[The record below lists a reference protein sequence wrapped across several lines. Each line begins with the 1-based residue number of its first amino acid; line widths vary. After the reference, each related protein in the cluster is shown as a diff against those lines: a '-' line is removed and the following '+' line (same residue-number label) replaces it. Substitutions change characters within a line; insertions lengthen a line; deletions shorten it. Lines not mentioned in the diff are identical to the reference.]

1 MLNISFEKHNVGR
14 LGLSSFLLLGLAVG
28 TAAGAATSEPSLS
41 SPSLCGLPISVQS
54 DLTIS
59 DSIGVSNRWSANKAW
74 QWHMRQPWLV
84 GCNFLPSTAIN
95 DVEMW
100 QKESFDPKTIDR
112 ELGWAQELG
121 FNTVRVFLNYVVW
134 KDDPEGLKER
144 FGQFLGIAA
153 KHHLLVMPIL
163 FDDCSFS
170 GKDPRVGVQ
179 QDPVPG
185 VHNSGWVPSP
195 SFALRKDLASW
206 GSLESYTKDMV
217 RSFGNDPRVVIWD
230 LYNEP
235 SRTLALVEAVF
246 RWAREANPSQP
257 LTTSIF
263 GPTEM
268 QYRILALSDIISFHN
283 YNNLVSLQGEVARL
297 LTHGRPLLCTEYM
310 ARGMG
315 SRFATHLPFFKNHSI
330 GCWNWGLVAGRTQT
344 YFPWGSPE
352 GAPEPRLWHHDIFRR
367 NGTPFSTRETE
378 LIRSITGVLPVSS
391 VPQHRVLLPTSEQE
405 ARSWHY
411 TLERPVG
418 DWFAPG
424 FDDSGWKMASAPF
437 GQEEVAIGR
446 KPNTVWKSGDIWLR
460 STFDLPSGQFT
471 NLVLNIYYDEDP
483 EVYINGVLA
492 AKLTGYNAAYDMIE
506 LEPDAC
512 SLFKPGRNNLAVH
525 CRQTV
530 GGQYIDLGIQG
541 VAAGKSQA
549 AAP

>member
-1 MLNISFEKHNVGR
+1 MRFDVHHLVR
-14 LGLSSFLLLGLAVG
+14 LGIISFLLLGLAVG
-28 TAAGAATSEPSLS
+28 ATARGATNEPSLS
-41 SPSLCGLPISVQS
+41 SPSLCGLPASVQS

-74 QWHMRQPWLV
+74 QWLMWQPWLV
-84 GCNFLPSTAIN
+84 GCNFLPSTAVN

-100 QKESFDPKTIDR
+100 QAGTFDPVTIDR

-134 KDDPEGLKER
+134 KADPEGLKER
-144 FGQFLGIAA
+144 LGQFLGIAA

-163 FDDCSFS
+163 FDDCAFS

-195 SFALRKDLASW
+195 SYALHKDLASW
-206 GSLESYTKDMV
+206 GSLESYTKDIV
-217 RSFGNDPRVVIWD
+217 GSFRNDRRVVIWD

-246 RWAREANPSQP
+246 RWAREARPSQP
-257 LTTSIF
+257 LTTCIG

-283 YNNLVSLQGEVARL
+283 YNNLVRLQNEVARL

-310 ARGMG
+310 ARGVG
-315 SRFATHLPFFKNHSI
+315 SRFATHLPFFKDHSI
-330 GCWNWGLVAGRTQT
+330 GCWSWGLVAGRTQT

-352 GAPEPRLWHHDIFRR
+352 GAPEPQLWHHDIFRR
-367 NGTPFSTRETE
+367 DGTPFSAREVQT
-378 LIRSITGVLPVSS
+378 IRLITGKLPGSS
-391 VPQHRVLLPTSEQE
+391 VPQYLVLLATSEQE
-405 ARSWHY
+405 PRSWHY

-418 DWFAPG
+418 DWFTPG
-424 FDDSGWKMASAPF
+424 FDDTGWKTDPAPF
-437 GQEEVAIGR
+437 GQEEAGIGR
-446 KPNTVWKSGDIWLR
+446 KPNTVWKSSDIWLR
-460 STFDLPSGQFT
+460 STFEMPSGQFT
-471 NLVLNIYYDEDP
+471 NIVLNVYYDEDP
-483 EVYINGVLA
+483 EVYINGRLV
-492 AKLTGYNAAYDMIE
+492 AKLAGYNAAYDIIE
-506 LEPDAC
+506 LEPAAC
-512 SLFKPGRNNLAVH
+512 ALLKPGKNCVAVH

-541 VAAGKSQA
+541 VAAWKTKAS
-549 AAP
+549 AP